1 MITLFTNG
9 HPLQEIGVKSLV
21 GYLEFYNIPVRAFYL
36 NKCNKLSE
44 QAIEKII
51 KIVSDSSLV
60 GFSLMSK
67 DLNILF
73 PLINAIKRQNIPVV
87 VGGVHPTALPKESLE
102 FADFVCVGEGEEPLR
117 LLYKA
122 LMDKTN
128 NFNIP
133 NIGYKVAGKIIINPI
148 TYFNNSL
155 DSLPFPDYV
164 FKDSYILTNGKDEIK
179 KIPIL
184 PEEKSRF
191 FAGRDSF
198 LFYSQ
203 RGCNFS
209 CTYCSNSLYHK
220 LTQGSNQKWHRN
232 TSPQRVKEELM
243 SHLRNMPFITHIAIN
258 DDNFLIR
265 DIQEMEEIAG
275 FLKNELNKTFTVNAT
290 PPFVTEEKIALLV
303 NFGLKGISFGVQS
316 GSERILKDIYKRF
329 VKNEQVLTASKI
341 ISKFAGQGLSA
352 DYGFILDNPY
362 ENEDD
367 WRDSL
372 RLWISL
378 SKPKTLSL
386 YSLEFFPGTELTKRA
401 ISDGYLKSA
410 SSEFNKDY
418 RRDIK
423 YSYANS
429 LFFLNMIAI
438 PKWLNNLLMSDL
450 MVKSWIGT
458 PTRFVVKN
466 RYPAELFL
474 RAVNKIK
481 YLLKKTKNPQ
491 FRMILKL
498 KTFLVKTR
506 RFFGFD
512 FLMRKFNDWYER
524 RLNTHS
530 NQELIK
536 SKIMPGWSVVVVTDG
551 KSPSLLENLLKSI
564 DSELNGSSSEIIM
577 VGPKN
582 IRLSYAPKIELK
594 HIVYKELCWWSPGWI
609 TFKKNIGARASK
621 YDKII
626 ICHDYIHFEPGWK
639 NGFDKF
645 GDNFDVCVNKIVN
658 LDGIRNRDWITWD
671 YPAIGVGLLPYHAEC
686 TRYQIISGAYFV
698 IKRKFFMYNL
708 LDEKLRW
715 GEGEDVEWSKRI
727 RNKTTFKFN
736 PNSVVSFSKMK
747 KSLPNNWQEGTR
759 LLEKEFPA
767 PKMRN

>member
-1 MITLFTNG
+1 MVTLFTNG
-9 HPLQEIGVKSLV
+9 HPLQEIGIKSLV
-21 GYLEFYNIPVRAFYL
+21 GYLEFHNIPVRAIYL

-44 QAIEKII
+44 QAIEKIME
-51 KIVSDSSLV
+51 IVANSSLV

-67 DLNILF
+67 DLNILL
-73 PLINAIKRQNIPVV
+73 PLINAIKKQNIPVMA
-87 VGGVHPTALPKESLE
+87 GGVHPTALPKESLE
-102 FADFVCVGEGEEPLR
+102 FVDFVCVGEGEEPLR

-122 LMDKTN
+122 LVDKTN

-133 NIGYKVAGKIIINPI
+133 NIGYKNDGKIIINPI
-148 TYFNNSL
+148 TYFNSSL

-164 FKDSYILTNGKDEIK
+164 FRESYILTNGKDEIK
-179 KIPIL
+179 KIPTQ
-184 PEEKSRF
+184 PEEKSKF

-220 LTQGSNQKWHRN
+220 LTQGSNHKWHRN
-232 TSPQRVKEELM
+232 TSPQRVKEELR

-265 DIQEMEEIAG
+265 DIQEMEEIAS
-275 FLKNELNKTFTVNAT
+275 FLKNELNRSFTVNAT
-290 PPFVTEEKIALLV
+290 PPFVTEEKIAMLV

-341 ISKFAGQGLSA
+341 ISKFAGRGLSA

-378 SKPKTLSL
+378 SQPKTLSL

-429 LFFLNMIAI
+429 LFFLNMLAI
-438 PKWLNNLLMSDL
+438 PKWLNDLLMSDL
-450 MVKSWIGT
+450 MVKSRIGA
-458 PTRFVVKN
+458 PARFIIKN
-466 RYPAELFL
+466 RYPAELFF

-481 YLLKKTKNPQ
+481 YLSKRYQPRMTSNLKV
-491 FRMILKL
+491 
-498 KTFLVKTR
+498 FLVKTR
-506 RFFGFD
+506 RVLGFD
-512 FLMRKFNDWYER
+512 FIMRKINDWYEKR
-524 RLNTHS
+524 YNHYPNKDRNGQT
-530 NQELIK
+530 
-536 SKIMPGWSVVVVTDG
+536 MPGWSVIVITDG
-551 KSPSLLENLLKSI
+551 KSNQLLENLIKSI
-564 DSELNGSSSEIIM
+564 DLELKETPSEIII

-582 IRLSYAPKIELK
+582 INLSYSPKIELRY
-594 HIVYKELCWWSPGWI
+594 VFYKELGLWCPGLI
-609 TFKKNIGARASK
+609 TLKKNLGAMFSK
-621 YDKII
+621 YDKLV
-626 ICHDYIHFEPGWK
+626 ICHDYIQFEPGWK
-639 NGFDKF
+639 KCFDRF
-645 GDNFDVCVNKIVN
+645 GDDFDICVNKIVN

-671 YPAIGVGLLPYHAEC
+671 YPGIEVGLLPYYAEC
-686 TRYQIISGAYFV
+686 TKYQIISGAYFV
-698 IKRKFFMYNL
+698 IKRKFFMENL

-736 PNSVVSFSKMK
+736 PYSAVSFSKMK
-747 KSLPNNWQEGTR
+747 KSLPKNWQEGTR
-759 LLEKEFPA
+759 LLEIEFPA
-767 PKMRN
+767 TKAPNNN

>member
-9 HPLQEIGVKSLV
+9 HPLQEIGIKSLV
-21 GYLEFYNIPVRAFYL
+21 GYLEFHNIPVQAVYL

-51 KIVSDSSLV
+51 GIVADSSLV
-60 GFSLMSK
+60 GFYLMSK
-67 DLNILF
+67 DLNILL
-73 PLINAIKRQNIPVV
+73 PLISAIKKQNISVV
-87 VGGVHPTALPKESLE
+87 AGGVHPTALPKESLE
-102 FADFVCVGEGEEPLR
+102 FVDFVCVGEGEEPLR

-122 LMDKTN
+122 LADKTN

-133 NIGYKVAGKIIINPI
+133 NIGYKVGGKIIINPI
-148 TYFNNSL
+148 TYFNSSL
-155 DSLPFPDYV
+155 DTLPFPDYV

-179 KIPIL
+179 KIPTQ
-184 PEEKSRF
+184 PEEKSKF
-191 FAGRDSF
+191 FAGRNSF

-220 LTQGSNQKWHRN
+220 LTQGSNHKWHRN
-232 TSPQRVKEELM
+232 TSPQRVKEELR
-243 SHLRNMPFITHIAIN
+243 SHLRNLPFITHIAIN

-265 DIQEMEEIAG
+265 DIREMEDIAS
-275 FLKNELNKTFTVNAT
+275 FLKNELNKSFTINAT

-303 NFGLKGISFGVQS
+303 KFGLKGISFGVQS

-341 ISKFAGQGLSA
+341 ISKFANQGLSA

-378 SKPKTLSL
+378 SQPKTLSL
-386 YSLEFFPGTELTKRA
+386 YSLEFFPGTELTKKA
-401 ISDGYLKSA
+401 ISDGHLKSA

-429 LFFLNMIAI
+429 LFFLNMTVI
-438 PKWLNNLLMSDL
+438 PNWLNNLLMSDL
-450 MVKSWIGT
+450 MVKSLVGA
-458 PTRFVVKN
+458 PARFVIKN
-466 RYPAELFL
+466 RYPAELFF
-474 RAVNKIK
+474 RAANKIK
-481 YLLKKTKNPQ
+481 YLSKKYKPRMTSNLK
-491 FRMILKL
+491 I
-498 KTFLVKTR
+498 FLVKTR
-506 RFFGFD
+506 RTLGFD
-512 FLMRKFNDWYER
+512 FIMRIINDQYEKY
-524 RLNTHS
+524 S
-530 NQELIK
+530 NRYYNQKQKNNPII
-536 SKIMPGWSVVVVTDG
+536 SGWSVVVVTDG
-551 KSPSLLENLLKSI
+551 KSNKLLENLIKSI
-564 DSELNGSSSEIIM
+564 DSELKEIPSEIII

-582 IRLSYAPKIELK
+582 IKLSYNPNIELRY
-594 HIVYKELCWWSPGWI
+594 VFYKELGLWCPGWI
-609 TFKKNIGARASK
+609 TFKKNLGVMFSK
-621 YDKII
+621 YDKIVV
-626 ICHDYIHFEPGWK
+626 CHDYINLEPGWK
-639 NGFDKF
+639 SGFDKF
-645 GDNFDVCVNKIVN
+645 GDNFDICVNKILN
-658 LDGIRNRDWITWD
+658 LDGVRNRDWITWD
-671 YPAIGVGLLPYHAEC
+671 YPGIGVGLLPYHAEC
-686 TRYQIISGAYFV
+686 TKYQIISGAYFV
-698 IKRKFFMYNL
+698 IKRKFFMDNL

-736 PNSVVSFSKMK
+736 PHSIVSFSKMK
-747 KSLPNNWQEGTR
+747 KSLPKNWQEGTR
-759 LLEKEFPA
+759 LLEKEFP
-767 PKMRN
+767 PPREQNK